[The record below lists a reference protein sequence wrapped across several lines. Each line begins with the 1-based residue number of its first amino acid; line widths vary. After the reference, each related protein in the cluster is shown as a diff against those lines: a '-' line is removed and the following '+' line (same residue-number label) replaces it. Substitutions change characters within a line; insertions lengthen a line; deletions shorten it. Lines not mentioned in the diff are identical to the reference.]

1 MNRIT
6 RTMLATAILGAATT
20 AAQAQNYGMP
30 LFTNPHYGTG
40 VRVFLDLGMP
50 GSEIS
55 TDSIDTKTIQGGVG
69 FSLGPVGIQALVA
82 GNFGELKNC
91 SGSTP
96 GIECASTSV
105 SGAALAGLRLVGGGA
120 NPLALAVFGGVGTDF
135 TGYEFATGISGPRTL
150 SIPVGVSVGYKLGKL
165 MIWGAPRYNRYQ
177 AIDCGGTCPDAVS
190 EFRWAVGA
198 NLPVG
203 PLGIRAAYDGGQYAG
218 ENVSFFAVGVSLGIG
233 SHQ

>member
-1 MNRIT
+1 MNRFT
-6 RTMLATAILGAATT
+6 RTLLATAILGAAAS

-50 GSEIS
+50 GNEIT
-55 TDSIDTKTIQGGVG
+55 TDNLENEKTLQGGVG

-82 GNFGELKNC
+82 GNYGDVTNC
-91 SGSTP
+91 ATP
-96 GIECASTSV
+96 SYECAGNYY
-105 SGAALAGLRLVGGGA
+105 SGAVLAGLRLVGGGT
-120 NPLALAVFGGVGTDF
+120 NPLALAVFGGVGSDF
-135 TGYEFATGISGPRTL
+135 SGYELSQGIEGPRTL

-165 MIWGAPRYNRYQ
+165 MIWGAPRMNYYEL
-177 AIDCGGTCPDAVS
+177 IECGGPCPDGES

-198 NLPVG
+198 NLPLG
-203 PLGIRAAYDGGQYAG
+203 PIGLRAAYDGGKYAG
-218 ENVSFFAVGVSLGIG
+218 EDVSFFAVGVSLGLG